1 MTASAVFDLQLTW
14 AITLGEIKAMSCALS
29 PGEPRAVS
37 PVSGPVTFAVATEI
51 TVLFCNGLHFSPG
64 VGNVTGLWPMSE
76 R

>member
-1 MTASAVFDLQLTW
+1 MAASALFDLQLTW

-37 PVSGPVTFAVATEI
+37 PWPGPVTVAVATEI
-51 TVLFCNGLHFSPG
+51 TVLSCNGLHFNPG
-64 VGNVTGLWPMSE
+64 VSYITRLWAT